1 MIKPKKKIDEKKIEY
16 LKRFGQQLKRMRE
29 NKGISAAEL
38 GRLTFI
44 DKPHITRL
52 EKGGTNPTLTTLIKL
67 AEALD
72 LEVHELFEGY
82 SYKKGNK

>member
-1 MIKPKKKIDEKKIEY
+1 MDSKKEF
-16 LKRFGQQLKRMRE
+16 LKRFGQQLKRVRE
-29 NKGISAAEL
+29 EKGITAAEL
-38 GRLTFI
+38 GRRTFI

-72 LEVHELFEGY
+72 IEVHELFEGY
-82 SYKKGNK
+82 SYKKGNTR

>member
-1 MIKPKKKIDEKKIEY
+1 MDNKEKTEL
-16 LKRFGQQLKRMRE
+16 LKRFGQQLKRVRE
-29 NKGISAAEL
+29 EKGISSAEL
-38 GRLTFI
+38 GRLTYI

-72 LEVHELFEGY
+72 IEIHELFEGY
-82 SYKKGNK
+82 SYKKGSR

>member
-1 MIKPKKKIDEKKIEY
+1 MDSKEKTELLKK
-16 LKRFGQQLKRMRE
+16 FGQQLKRVRE
-29 NKGISAAEL
+29 EKGISAAEL

-67 AEALD
+67 AGA
-72 LEVHELFEGY
+72 LEVEIHELFEGY
-82 SYKKGNK
+82 SFKKGSH